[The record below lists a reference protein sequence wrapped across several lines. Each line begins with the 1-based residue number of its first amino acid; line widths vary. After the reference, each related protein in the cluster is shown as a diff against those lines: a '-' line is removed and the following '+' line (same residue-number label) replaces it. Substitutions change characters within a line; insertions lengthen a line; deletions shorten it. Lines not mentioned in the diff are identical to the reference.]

1 MSEITR
7 EQKQNVFKPML
18 ENEMKI
24 SLTLVAFDKMSKV
37 LRDAVYKSN
46 EEFTKL
52 QNKIQQTSEMLDKL
66 GASMVKLGAGLTAA
80 GGGLAYKLGIPQAIP
95 EAFALEHQ
103 LRELGNVGQLS
114 AEQLKEMDLKDKKTK
129 YPLTQKQV
137 EAMCSKVAKLCS
149 LYGITVS
156 EKTVFTHYEF
166 GQSHPKT
173 SSYGKIDFTYL
184 PYLPNLQKERI
195 GDYLRNKILWY
206 QIQQKKGK

>member
-1 MSEITR
+1 MS
-7 EQKQNVFKPML
+7 
-18 ENEMKI
+18 
-24 SLTLVAFDKMSKV
+24 V
-37 LRDAVYKSN
+37 LRGSGSVSSFPMKATGTQSAASRKGKSRY
-46 EEFTKL
+46 
-52 QNKIQQTSEMLDKL
+52 
-66 GASMVKLGAGLTAA
+66 AA
-80 GGGLAYKLGIPQAIP
+80 HCGGGNTGCIGVSCCGMYG
-95 EAFALEHQ
+95 F
-103 LRELGNVGQLS
+103 N
-114 AEQLKEMDLKDKKTK
+114 LKDKKTK

-184 PYLPNLQKERI
+184 PYLPNLSKERI
-195 GDYLRNKILWY
+195 GDYLRNKIQWY

>member
-1 MSEITR
+1 MYGF
-7 EQKQNVFKPML
+7 N
-18 ENEMKI
+18 
-24 SLTLVAFDKMSKV
+24 
-37 LRDAVYKSN
+37 
-46 EEFTKL
+46 
-52 QNKIQQTSEMLDKL
+52 
-66 GASMVKLGAGLTAA
+66 
-80 GGGLAYKLGIPQAIP
+80 
-95 EAFALEHQ
+95 
-103 LRELGNVGQLS
+103 
-114 AEQLKEMDLKDKKTK
+114 LKDKKTK

-184 PYLPNLQKERI
+184 PYLPNLSKERI
-195 GDYLRNKILWY
+195 GDYLRNKIQWY

>member
-1 MSEITR
+1 MT
-7 EQKQNVFKPML
+7 
-18 ENEMKI
+18 
-24 SLTLVAFDKMSKV
+24 SLTKICLHWTAGANKPCEQNLNCYHFLFDKDGKE
-37 LRDAVYKSN
+37 YKGTYTPQDN
-46 EEFTKL
+46 INCYDGKY
-52 QNKIQQTSEMLDKL
+52 
-66 GASMVKLGAGLTAA
+66 AA
-80 GGGLAYKLGIPQAIP
+80 HCGGGNTGCIGVSCCGMYG
-95 EAFALEHQ
+95 F
-103 LRELGNVGQLS
+103 N
-114 AEQLKEMDLKDKKTK
+114 LKDKKTK

-156 EKTVFTHYEF
+156 EKTVFTHFEF

-195 GDYLRNKILWY
+195 GDYLRNKIQWY